1 MITAVRNRLRRWKS
15 HSALYLGLFMAQWRS
30 MQRQVM
36 PVTTALGPQL
46 RLLIIPC
53 DPWTVMGSRGDQAM
67 IAGVVDTLRERIM
80 AGTIPNSA
88 AGASGLDVAIVVAS
102 QSAAFAV
109 QQAGHR
115 ALRAWPVAQ
124 SELHYCVGRLRD
136 YAPHVC
142 VVLGADTMD
151 GFYSPSSTLRLICL
165 ADLMARSGVR
175 TCILGFSFN
184 RKPVRQIAYAFRH
197 VSPLLHLNLR
207 DALSLERFE
216 RTAQAPARLVADAA
230 FLMHPDAS
238 TVKMAGVRR
247 FVASQQAAGRQV
259 LGINAHPMLFMGR
272 SGGPSGDRVARLQ
285 QALVHAL
292 ADLLRQRPVA
302 LVLLSH
308 DDRSGHGDAAFLRS
322 LHDALAPEWADRV
335 LLPPCQMNAP
345 ELKAAASLMH
355 GVVSGRMHL
364 AIAALGSGVPVAA
377 LTYQDKFEGLFA
389 HFGLDG
395 QWLLSG
401 EAALQHTVLANWLLQ
416 FHDALPALSRQVRQR
431 LPDVLRLAA
440 RNFDDL
446 LQPEPVHKE
455 TS

>member
-1 MITAVRNRLRRWKS
+1 MMTAVRNRLRRWKS
-15 HSALYLGLFMAQWRS
+15 HSAVYLGLFTAQWRS

-36 PVTTALGPQL
+36 PVTTAMGPQM

-67 IAGVVDTLRERIM
+67 IAGVVDTLRERV
-80 AGTIPNSA
+80 GD
-88 AGASGLDVAIVVAS
+88 GGLDVAIVVAS
-102 QSAAFAV
+102 QAAAFTV

-124 SELHYCVGRLRD
+124 AELHYCFGRLRD

-151 GFYSPSSTLRLICL
+151 GFYSPSSTLRLVCL

-184 RKPVRQIAYAFRH
+184 RKPVRQIAYAFQH
-197 VSPLLHLNLR
+197 VSPLLKLNLR

-216 RTAQAPARLVADAA
+216 RTTQAPARLVADAA
-230 FLMHPDAS
+230 FLMRPNAS
-238 TVKMAGVRR
+238 TVKVAGVRR
-247 FVASQQAAGRQV
+247 FVSAQHESGRQV
-259 LGINAHPMLFMGR
+259 LGINAHPMLFLGR
-272 SGGPSGDRVARLQ
+272 SGGPSGERVARLQ

-292 ADLLRQRPVA
+292 AEMLRQRPVA

-308 DDRSGHGDAAFLRS
+308 DDRTGHGDAAFLRS
-322 LHDALAPEWADRV
+322 LHEALAPEWADRL

-345 ELKAAASLMH
+345 ELKAAAGLMQ

-389 HFGLDG
+389 HFALDG

-401 EAALQHTVLANWLLQ
+401 EAALNHHALATWLLQ
-416 FHDALPALSRQVRQR
+416 FHDALPSLAAQVRQR
-431 LPDVLRLAA
+431 LPEVLRLAA
-440 RNFDDL
+440 LNFDGLVQPRSSPQPHSDL
-446 LQPEPVHKE
+446 PSMQKAI
-455 TS
+455 S